1 MCGIAGYIDK
11 SNRCR
16 PDRKLLKKMTDS
28 MIHRGPDA
36 EGQWTDEHV
45 ALGHRRLSIIDL
57 DVKSNQPMFSHDEKY
72 VIVFNGE
79 IYNYIEL
86 KKELVQRGAIFQTK
100 SDTEVIMEAYRVY
113 GVECFN
119 RFNGMWAFVLYDREN
134 QKLIISRDRF
144 GIKPLYIVN
153 NDDVFVFA
161 SEIKAIIAAF
171 PEENIPNETFIHR
184 YFSYSV
190 NEDTDEECFYK
201 NVKVFSPA
209 HYMIYDLQKHTEE
222 YARYWIVNE
231 QAFYDKWIRGKNVVS
246 TFKKLFESAVELRLR
261 ADVEVGAC
269 LSGGLDSS
277 AIVGCA
283 SKKFGR
289 KMHTF
294 SSVYTDKECNEEMY
308 IRKVNE
314 KWKTIPHYIRPDD
327 YEDNF
332 TMYVEDLM
340 YHHDQPTGGASLYSQ
355 YMVMKGVQ
363 GNVKVV
369 LDGQGA
375 DELFAGYIPHY
386 AYYVQDLINKNSF
399 WAKCRAIKMLV
410 IVKKEWPEDIGCFS
424 TNKIV
429 KLVGVKNS
437 FLFQNDKQIK
447 GMKVKRSVKL
457 FTDDFLDK
465 VNDSYKNKEIKCSTV
480 LNTKLCNDVIERSIP
495 ALLHNEDGNSMA
507 FSIESRVPFLDYRI
521 VEFGIALDGKYK
533 IRNQWTKWIIRKA
546 CKDYLPKEIAKR
558 KNKMGFPAPF
568 ERWLREGKSKEEIKE
583 VIYAF
588 GDRNIVT
595 KEAIDQ
601 YYRAHINREI
611 DFSSILFRFYS
622 MELWLRTCDAQCR
635 TGR

>member
-294 SSVYTDKECNEEMY
+294 SSVLYMKILIC
-308 IRKVNE
+308 
-314 KWKTIPHYIRPDD
+314 PDILALKKRFMRRCAYLKNTFRD
-327 YEDNF
+327 AGSHF
-332 TMYVEDLM
+332 T
-340 YHHDQPTGGASLYSQ
+340 H
-355 YMVMKGVQ
+355 MVW
-363 GNVKVV
+363 
-369 LDGQGA
+369 
-375 DELFAGYIPHY
+375 
-386 AYYVQDLINKNSF
+386 LIF
-399 WAKCRAIKMLV
+399 
-410 IVKKEWPEDIGCFS
+410 
-424 TNKIV
+424 
-429 KLVGVKNS
+429 
-437 FLFQNDKQIK
+437 
-447 GMKVKRSVKL
+447 
-457 FTDDFLDK
+457 
-465 VNDSYKNKEIKCSTV
+465 
-480 LNTKLCNDVIERSIP
+480 
-495 ALLHNEDGNSMA
+495 
-507 FSIESRVPFLDYRI
+507 
-521 VEFGIALDGKYK
+521 
-533 IRNQWTKWIIRKA
+533 
-546 CKDYLPKEIAKR
+546 
-558 KNKMGFPAPF
+558 
-568 ERWLREGKSKEEIKE
+568 
-583 VIYAF
+583 
-588 GDRNIVT
+588 
-595 KEAIDQ
+595 
-601 YYRAHINREI
+601 
-611 DFSSILFRFYS
+611 
-622 MELWLRTCDAQCR
+622 
-635 TGR
+635 